1 MALPK
6 ISAPLFT
13 VELPSSKRKVD
24 YRPFTVKEEKLLLMA
39 SESDDA
45 EQVNKAIKQILTNC
59 FIEDIDVDELPIV
72 DVEYIFLK
80 LRATSVENLVTLKV
94 KDDDD
99 GKYYEIEYDLN
110 EAVVVFDP
118 NHTNR
123 ISLNDEVT
131 LTMKYPSFKMI
142 DKMSNTKNDVVNIVS
157 LCIDKVVDG
166 EDIMDLGDFSEK
178 EVMEFIESFTSKN
191 MRDIEVFFNTLPSLR
206 AMVNYITPNGAKTKE
221 VVGLQ
226 SFFTS

>member
-6 ISAPLFT
+6 ITAPLFT
-13 VELPSSKRKVD
+13 VELPSSGKKVD

-39 SESDDA
+39 SESNDT

-59 FIEDIDVDELPIV
+59 FIDEIDIDEMPIV

-94 KDDDD
+94 QDDND
-99 GKYYEIEYDLN
+99 GKYYDIEYDLN

-118 NHTNR
+118 NHTNK
-123 ISLNDEVT
+123 IPLNEEVV
-131 LTMKYPSFKMI
+131 LIMKYPSFKMI
-142 DKMSNTKNDVVNIVS
+142 DKMSNVANDVVNIIS
-157 LCIDKVVDG
+157 LCIDKVVNGD
-166 EDIMDLGDFSEK
+166 EVLLLDDFSEK
-178 EVMEFIESFTSKN
+178 EVTEFIESFTSKN
-191 MRDIEVFFNTLPSLR
+191 MRDIEGFFNSLPSLR
-206 AMVNYITPNGAKTKE
+206 AYVRYVTPDGAKTKE

>member
-39 SESDDA
+39 AESDDA
-45 EQVNKAIKQILTNC
+45 AQVNKAIKQILTNC
-59 FIEDIDVDELPIV
+59 FIEELDIDEMPIV

-94 KDDDD
+94 QDDDD
-99 GKYYEIEYDLN
+99 KKYYDIEYDLN

-118 NHTNR
+118 NHTNK
-123 ISLNDEVT
+123 IPLNDEVT
-131 LTMKYPSFKMI
+131 LIMKYPSFKMI
-142 DKMSNTKNDVVNIVS
+142 DKMSNVENDVVNIVS
-157 LCIDKVVDG
+157 LCIDKVVNG
-166 EDIMDLGDFSEK
+166 EEILNLNDFSDQ

-191 MRDIEVFFNTLPSLR
+191 MRDIEGFFNSLPSLR
-206 AMVNYITPNGAKTKE
+206 AQVTYITPNGAKTKE

>member
-39 SESDDA
+39 AESDDA
-45 EQVNKAIKQILTNC
+45 AQVNKAIKQILTNC
-59 FIEDIDVDELPIV
+59 FIEELDIDEMPIV

-94 KDDDD
+94 QDDDD
-99 GKYYEIEYDLN
+99 KKYYDIEYDLN

-118 NHTNR
+118 NHTNK
-123 ISLNDEVT
+123 IPLNDEVT
-131 LTMKYPSFKMI
+131 LIMKYPSFKMI
-142 DKMSNTKNDVVNIVS
+142 DKMSNVENDVVNIVS
-157 LCIDKVVDG
+157 LCIDKVVNG
-166 EDIMDLGDFSEK
+166 EEILNLNGFFMLKNIISKLKYLAKTLFLNLN
-178 EVMEFIESFTSKN
+178 SKN
-191 MRDIEVFFNTLPSLR
+191 QIK
-206 AMVNYITPNGAKTKE
+206 YTKHI
-221 VVGLQ
+221 
-226 SFFTS
+226 

>member
-39 SESDDA
+39 AESDDA
-45 EQVNKAIKQILTNC
+45 AQVNKAIKQILTNC
-59 FIEDIDVDELPIV
+59 FIEELDIDEMPIV

-94 KDDDD
+94 QDDDD
-99 GKYYEIEYDLN
+99 KKYYDIEYDLN

-118 NHTNR
+118 NHTNK
-123 ISLNDEVT
+123 IPLNDEVT
-131 LTMKYPSFKMI
+131 LIMKYPSFKMI
-142 DKMSNTKNDVVNIVS
+142 DKMSNVENDVVNIVS
-157 LCIDKVVDG
+157 LCIDKVVNG
-166 EDIMDLGDFSEK
+166 EEILNLNDFSDQ

-191 MRDIEVFFNTLPSLR
+191 MRDIEGFFNTLPSLR
-206 AMVNYITPNGAKTKE
+206 AQVTYITPNGAKTKE

>member
-6 ISAPLFT
+6 ITAPLFT
-13 VELPSSKRKVD
+13 VELPSSGKKVD

-39 SESDDA
+39 SESNDT

-59 FIEDIDVDELPIV
+59 FVDEIDIDELPIV

-80 LRATSVENLVTLKV
+80 LRATSVENLVTLKIQ
-94 KDDDD
+94 DDED

-110 EAVVVFDP
+110 DAAVVFDP
-118 NHTNR
+118 NHTNK
-123 ISLNDEVT
+123 IPLNEAVT
-131 LTMKYPSFKMI
+131 LIMKYPSFKMI
-142 DKMSNTKNDVVNIVS
+142 DKMSNVTNDVVNIIS
-157 LCIDKVVDG
+157 LCIDKVVNGD
-166 EDIMDLGDFSEK
+166 EVLLLDDFSDK
-178 EVMEFIESFTSKN
+178 EVTEFIESFTSKN
-191 MRDIEVFFNTLPSLR
+191 MRDIEGFFNSLPSLR
-206 AMVNYITPNGAKTKE
+206 AQVTYATPNGAKTKE